1 MRAKII
7 ERIQTCIQST
17 VERETNPGVG
27 VVWREG
33 EAIRQKGGL

>member
-7 ERIQTCIQST
+7 ERIQTCLQSA
-17 VERETNPGVG
+17 VEQETNPVVV

-33 EAIRQKGGL
+33 EAIRAHWE